1 MRIVSWN
8 VNSIRS
14 RRRAVTDLVER
25 HRPDVLLLQETKCD
39 DDTFPADDLTT
50 LGYEVVH
57 HGRDQWN
64 GVAIASRV
72 GLDHVWRGFEDGPA
86 APFDE
91 PRLVSATC
99 AGVRVHSVYV
109 PNGRSLDDPHYVF
122 KLDWL
127 ALLRRQLAA
136 DLAAGVPT
144 VVGGDFNV
152 APADADIYDPARWRH
167 RTHAS
172 PPERAAI
179 AALVDL
185 GLCDIVRVHHPGPG
199 LYTWWSYRPGQFER
213 NNGLR
218 IDMFLVSADVATRTV
233 RAWVDVD
240 TRGEARPSD
249 HAPVVLDLE
258 DVPGVP
264 DAAVTS
270 GPGASDDPR
279 GRTVRYASPRPRAR
293 DRAPG

>member
-14 RRRAVTDLVER
+14 RRRAVTDLLER
-25 HRPDVLLLQETKCD
+25 HQPDVLLLQETKCD
-39 DDTFPADDLTT
+39 DDIFPAGDLAA
-50 LGYEVVH
+50 LGYAVAH

-72 GLDHVWRGFEDGPA
+72 GLDDICRGFEDGPV

-91 PRLVSATC
+91 PRLMSATC
-99 AGVRVHSVYV
+99 GGLRVHSVYV
-109 PNGRSLDDPHYVF
+109 PNGRSLDDPHYLF

-127 ALLRRQLAA
+127 ALLRRQLAT
-136 DLAAGVPT
+136 DIAAGVPT
-144 VVGGDFNV
+144 VVGGDLNV
-152 APADADIYDPARWRH
+152 APTDEDIYDPSRWRH

-172 PPERAAI
+172 PPERAAV
-179 AALVDL
+179 AALVEL
-185 GLCDIVRVHHPGPG
+185 GLCDIVRQHHPGPG

-218 IDMFLVSADVATRTV
+218 IDLFLVSADVAARAVRT
-233 RAWVDVD
+233 WVDLD

-249 HAPVVLDLE
+249 HAPLVLDLADE
-258 DVPGVP
+258 P
-264 DAAVTS
+264 AAS
-270 GPGASDDPR
+270 
-279 GRTVRYASPRPRAR
+279 
-293 DRAPG
+293 